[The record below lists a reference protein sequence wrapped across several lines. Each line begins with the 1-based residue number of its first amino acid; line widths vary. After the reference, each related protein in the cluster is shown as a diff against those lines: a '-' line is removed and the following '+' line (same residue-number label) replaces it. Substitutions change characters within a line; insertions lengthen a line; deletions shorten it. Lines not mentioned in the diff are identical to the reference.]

1 MKAFKQDLL
10 AAMNQDVYY
19 QLKSWLEDNLEDQD
33 DYEEVL
39 YYISSH
45 LHDELVWRKS

>member
-19 QLKSWLEDNLEDQD
+19 QLKSWLQDNLEDED
-33 DYEEVL
+33 DYEEAL